1 MAPDPDDRWE
11 GLGPDG
17 STPLG
22 KDEARGLRLSW
33 VATRGDLNESEQGN
47 ILAARRKR
55 RWRTPA
61 WRELLDDL
69 AARDL
74 HRDMFGQ
81 VWSWAG
87 TYRNSE
93 VNIGVAPPE
102 ISVGVRDLMEDA
114 KLWVAGDRP
123 MPVDEAGFR
132 FHHRLVA
139 IHPFPNGNGRH
150 AREMTDLLM
159 RSLDAPRFTW
169 GSVTLDT
176 ASKTRAEY
184 IAALREADRG
194 DFTRLAAFVRS

>member
-1 MAPDPDDRWE
+1 MAPDPSDRWDS
-11 GLGPDG
+11 LGPVG

-22 KDEARGLRLSW
+22 EDEARDLRLSW
-33 VATRGDLNESEQGN
+33 VATRGDLNEAEQSN

-55 RWRTPA
+55 RWRTPSA
-61 WRELLDDL
+61 NGLLDDL
-69 AARDL
+69 AVRTL

-81 VWSWAG
+81 VWTWAG

-93 VNIGVAPPE
+93 VKIGVAPHE
-102 ISVGVRDLMEDA
+102 ISVFVRDLMDDTR
-114 KLWVAGDRP
+114 LWVAGDRP
-123 MPVDEAGFR
+123 MPADEAGYR
-132 FHHRLVA
+132 LHHRLVA

-159 RSLDAPRFTW
+159 QAMGTPRFTW
-169 GSVTLDT
+169 GRATLDT
-176 ASKTRAEY
+176 ASTTRDEY

>member
-1 MAPDPDDRWE
+1 MAPDLSDRWNS
-11 GLGPDG
+11 LGPDG

-22 KDEARGLRLSW
+22 DNESHGLRLSW
-33 VATRGDLNESEQGN
+33 IATRGDLNEAEQGN

-55 RWRTPA
+55 RWRTPSVNG
-61 WRELLDDL
+61 LLDDL
-69 AARDL
+69 AVRTL

-81 VWSWAG
+81 VWTWAG

-93 VNIGVAPPE
+93 MNIGVVPHE
-102 ISVGVRDLMEDA
+102 ISVCVRDLMDDT
-114 KLWVAGDRP
+114 KLWVVGDRP
-123 MPVDEAGFR
+123 MPVDEAGYR

-159 RSLDAPRFTW
+159 QALETPRFTW
-169 GSVTLDT
+169 GRTTLDT
-176 ASKTRAEY
+176 AITTRDQY
-184 IAALREADRG
+184 MAALREADRG